1 MSKFEFRPNI
11 GRLQKVMSDQKYG
24 NKETKKIKDYIN
36 PSNNKCGRESNIFKD
51 KDSLKD
57 QKDCPNIQHHIPN
70 LMKGQPKKQFKKNDL
85 FEIKESKETK
95 KNKVNKK
102 TPKERTAILD
112 YKNEFHFN

>member
-1 MSKFEFRPNI
+1 MSKYEFRPNI

-51 KDSLKD
+51 KDTLKD
-57 QKDCPNIQHHIPN
+57 QKECPDIQHHIPN

-85 FEIKESKETK
+85 FETKKNDTK

-102 TPKERTAILD
+102 QSKEKTPIKD